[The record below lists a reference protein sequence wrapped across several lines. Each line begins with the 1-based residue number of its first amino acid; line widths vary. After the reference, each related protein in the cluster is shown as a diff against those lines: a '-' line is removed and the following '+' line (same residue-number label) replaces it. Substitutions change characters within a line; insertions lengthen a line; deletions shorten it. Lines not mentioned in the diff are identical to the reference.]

1 MMIGQQLM
9 RILLPIALL
18 CAPALAQEDRPT
30 LSIPEP
36 TRQRSTPP
44 PTSDASFT
52 VIQVDYNDARIE
64 RDYLSLAAHEL
75 VQFTKIA
82 AKLEVKLNWRKESLD
97 NRRIMDALMLY
108 MTGYNGVMRMNDME
122 KKNLAE
128 YLKKGGLLFADD
140 ILPLEADARQRAGIM
155 GTPFDRQ
162 FKALIKDPLVLSKEG
177 ARWRKLPKTHPLYSA
192 YFDFPDG
199 PPLSGARQGNVFAL
213 EGIELRGRLAVI
225 FSDLNI
231 SHFWGN
237 LDADGRDRSLQFGSN
252 LIVFA
257 LTQKYAGRPL
267 PIGR

>member
-1 MMIGQQLM
+1 MMIDQQLM
-9 RILLPIALL
+9 RTLLLIALL
-18 CAPALAQEDRPT
+18 CAPALAQENRPT

-36 TRQRSTPP
+36 TRQRSTPL

-52 VIQVDYNDARIE
+52 VIQVDYNDARKE
-64 RDYLSLAAHEL
+64 RDYLSLAAQEL

-82 AKLEVKLNWRKESLD
+82 AKLEVKLNWREEPLD

-108 MTGYNGVMRMNDME
+108 MTGYDGVMRINDME

-140 ILPLEADARQRAGIM
+140 ILPLESDPRQSAGII

-162 FKALIKDPLVLSKEG
+162 FKALIKDPLVLGREG

-213 EGIELRGRLAVI
+213 EGVELRGRLAVV

-231 SHFWGN
+231 SHFWGDLN
-237 LDADGRDRSLQFGSN
+237 ADGRDRSLQFGSN

>member
-9 RILLPIALL
+9 RTLLLIALL
-18 CAPALAQEDRPT
+18 CSPSLAQEDRPI

-36 TRQRSTPP
+36 TRQRSTLP

-52 VIQVDYNDARIE
+52 VIQVDYNDARKE
-64 RDYLSLAAHEL
+64 HDYLSLAAHEL

-82 AKLEVKLNWRKESLD
+82 AKLEVKLNWRAESLD

-108 MTGYNGVMRMNDME
+108 MTGYDGVMRTNDME

-128 YLKKGGLLFADD
+128 YLKKGGLLFGDD
-140 ILPLEADARQRAGIM
+140 ILPLESNPQQSAGII

-162 FKALIKDPLVLSKEG
+162 FKALIKDPLVLGREG
-177 ARWRKLPKTHPLYSA
+177 TRWRKLPKTHPLYSA

-213 EGIELRGRLAVI
+213 EGIELRGRLAVV

-237 LDADGRDRSLQFGSN
+237 LGADGRDRSLQFGSN

>member
-9 RILLPIALL
+9 RTLLLIALL
-18 CAPALAQEDRPT
+18 YAPALAQEDRPT

-52 VIQVDYNDARIE
+52 VIQVDYNDARKE
-64 RDYLSLAAHEL
+64 RDYLSLATHEL
-75 VQFTKIA
+75 VQFTKVA
-82 AKLEVKLNWRKESLD
+82 AKLEVKLNWREESLD

-108 MTGYNGVMRMNDME
+108 MTGYDSVMRINDME
-122 KKNLAE
+122 KENLAE

-140 ILPLEADARQRAGIM
+140 ILPLEADTRQRAGII

-162 FKALIKDPLVLSKEG
+162 FKALIKDPLVLGREG

-213 EGIELRGRLAVI
+213 EGIELRGRLAVV

-231 SHFWGN
+231 SYFWGK
-237 LDADGRDRSLQFGSN
+237 LDADGPDRSLQFGSN

>member
-1 MMIGQQLM
+1 MMIDQQLM
-9 RILLPIALL
+9 RTLLLIALL
-18 CAPALAQEDRPT
+18 CAPALAQENRPT

-36 TRQRSTPP
+36 TRQRSTPL

-52 VIQVDYNDARIE
+52 VIQVDYNDARKE
-64 RDYLSLAAHEL
+64 RDYLSLAAQEL

-82 AKLEVKLNWRKESLD
+82 AKLEVKLNWREEPLD

-108 MTGYNGVMRMNDME
+108 MTGYDGVMRINDME

-140 ILPLEADARQRAGIM
+140 ILPLESDPRQSAGII

-162 FKALIKDPLVLSKEG
+162 FKALIKDPLVLGREG
-177 ARWRKLPKTHPLYSA
+177 ARWRKLPKTHPLYSS

-213 EGIELRGRLAVI
+213 EGVELRGRLAVV

-231 SHFWGN
+231 SHFWGDLN
-237 LDADGRDRSLQFGSN
+237 ADGRDRSLQFGSN